1 MPATTLDGADRL
13 IALARNVSWPAPLD
27 ACASKL
33 VNVTKIGEKYGV
45 RVRIAGVQRYFGSL
59 DNKEHAARLADLM
72 THSFARCNEARFNF
86 SRDQAV
92 EDTKQQDLRDLV
104 ERWSLLFE
112 REGIIQSCPA
122 PAPEV
127 APENVVTLE
136 PSELDK
142 LRIQI
147 RDLFALVDSL
157 TNQVAELQ
165 QPSPPVAPSLF
176 KPKP

>member
-112 REGIIQSCPA
+112 REGIIQSCP
-122 PAPEV
+122 EV